1 MDSHELANLLLSKPN
16 VKLIKQTDDEGNGY
30 TDVSGADFD
39 VYVTQDDYEYV
50 VWGSDEDPEELGLT
64 QEEFE
69 ETLNKYAV
77 IY

>member
-1 MDSHELANLLLSKPN
+1 MESHELANLLLSKPN

-30 TDVSGADFD
+30 TDVNGADFD
-39 VYVTQDDYEYV
+39 VFVTLEDYEYI

-69 ETLNKYAV
+69 ETLNKFAV

>member
-1 MDSHELANLLLSKPN
+1 MESHELANLLLSKPN

-30 TDVSGADFD
+30 TDVRGADFD

>member
-30 TDVSGADFD
+30 TDVHGADFD
-39 VYVTQDDYEYV
+39 VSVTVEDYEYIV
-50 VWGSDEDPEELGLT
+50 YGSDEELEELEQT
-64 QEEFE
+64 EEEFE

>member
-39 VYVTQDDYEYV
+39 VSVTQDDYEYN

-64 QEEFE
+64 QEKFE